1 MTLPLTTR
9 GTVNGTQTRQE
20 VFVPSVVALKH
31 QIVLALQY
39 DQTKTAIETNRIYTL
54 TTPNQTGVDFGFNS
68 EMYVT
73 HLAIWNLVKSAV
85 RILAIPLAEPTTGT
99 PAASTGNIIT
109 ITGTATASG
118 NLVFYVHGRKFSVAI
133 PNTTTAD
140 SAGALVAAEINAAT
154 DILLGSSTNTSGVV
168 AATATY
174 KGTTGDKIRVTGARS
189 TDDQVPAG
197 LAVSFAS
204 PSNGAG
210 DETEGLNASGG
221 VIDTFV
227 ADGDWKTAIITAANS
242 QTAMDLLTAMIG
254 LPEDGTSKGS
264 NLWADDDYRPAAAYF
279 ATTDNLSTAK
289 GFTSARKSD
298 PNTHVFASPD
308 SPEMPFVIAA
318 CGAVME
324 AMSCNSNAATKHEG
338 LSLFP
343 SVSPAVSAANDWT
356 SGSAGKANIMD
367 ALTSGLSVIKNDADG
382 NKVLHDCVSTY
393 RPDGYEFPVWQYTIN
408 KIGKTWNIGKTLR
421 DDKLTFKDD
430 VIVEVKSEAS
440 DQPLAVDADTM
451 KARVV
456 SLAEGWAKLGWI
468 FSKRFTIANMKIKT
482 NVGGD
487 PDRFDRYIPVL
498 LSGNRRVTSDTV
510 LIDRNTAIAG
520 VTVDVG

>member
-31 QIVLALQY
+31 QVVLALQY
-39 DQTKTAIETNRIYTL
+39 DQTKTEIETDRIYTL
-54 TTPNQTGVDFGFNS
+54 TTPNQTGVDFGFGS
-68 EMYVT
+68 QMHVT

-85 RILAIPLAEPTTGT
+85 KILAVPLAEPTSGT
-99 PAASTGNIIT
+99 PAASTGNIMT
-109 ITGTATASG
+109 ITGTATAAG
-118 NLVFYVHGRKFSVAI
+118 NLVFYVHGRRFSIAI

-140 SAGALVAAEINAAT
+140 AAGALVAAALNAAT
-154 DILLGSSTNTSGVV
+154 DIMLESAGNTSGVV

-174 KGTTGDKIRVTGARS
+174 KGTTGDEIRITGARA
-189 TDDQVPAG
+189 TDDQVPTG

-204 PSNGAG
+204 PANGAG
-210 DETEGLNASGG
+210 DESEGLNATGG
-221 VIDTFV
+221 VIDTFL
-227 ADGDWKTAIITAANS
+227 ADTSWKTAIVTADNS
-242 QTAMDLLTAMIG
+242 QTSMDLLSAMIG

-279 ATTDNLSTAK
+279 ATIDSLSTAK
-289 GFTSARKSD
+289 GFTSARKTD
-298 PNTHVFASPD
+298 PNTTVYAAPD
-308 SPEMPFVIAA
+308 RPEMPFVIAA
-318 CGAVME
+318 CGAAME
-324 AMSCNSNAATKHEG
+324 AMASNANAATKHEG
-338 LSLFP
+338 LSLYP
-343 SVSPAVSAANDWT
+343 SVSPAVSSANDWT

-367 ALTSGLSVIKNDADG
+367 ALVSGLAVVKNDADG
-382 NKVLHDCVSTY
+382 NSILHDCVTTY
-393 RPDGYEFPVWQYTIN
+393 RPDGYEFPVWQYHVN
-408 KIGKTWNIGKTLR
+408 KVKSWNIGKTLR
-421 DDKLTFKDD
+421 DDKLTFDDD
-430 VIVEVKSEAS
+430 VIVESKAEAS
-440 DQPLAVDADTM
+440 EQPKAVDVDTM

-468 FSKRFTIANMKIKT
+468 FSKTFTITNMVVKT